1 MHALIS
7 SKYICI
13 YISTYVFIDLTTKNT
28 YLLCKKIKK
37 IYLPRIIRRPNPLT
51 LIKFTTFI
59 CLILTVQKLV
69 SIVSNHADQITDKID
84 CIIEMNIV
92 QYQLA
97 YIYTQGMH
105 LVSKRDNEIRFE
117 CMNKNT
123 SNPLSIVSGIKL
135 CGSFMYYM
143 RALKHFVFIKC
154 TLHPA

>member
-1 MHALIS
+1 MRFLKLINFYHITLCTLDDQHRAFLMVHKNAWCGRIRYMHALIS

-28 YLLCKKIKK
+28 YLLCKKSKK
-37 IYLPRIIRRPNPLT
+37 IYLPLIIRRPNPLT

-97 YIYTQGMH
+97 YIYT
-105 LVSKRDNEIRFE
+105 
-117 CMNKNT
+117 
-123 SNPLSIVSGIKL
+123 
-135 CGSFMYYM
+135 
-143 RALKHFVFIKC
+143 
-154 TLHPA
+154 